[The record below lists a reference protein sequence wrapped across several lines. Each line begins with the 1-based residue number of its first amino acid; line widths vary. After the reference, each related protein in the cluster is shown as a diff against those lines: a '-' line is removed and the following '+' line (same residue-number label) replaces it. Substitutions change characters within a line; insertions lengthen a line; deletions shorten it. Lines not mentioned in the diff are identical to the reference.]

1 MTEESKNS
9 QKPSSGSKRS
19 RKSSKSIEPKVEK
32 KKAPVVTYS
41 YWAYCNIIGASDAV
55 HFVAKMK
62 FKNYGKKTIDE
73 WRSLF
78 KKEEIV

>member
-1 MTEESKNS
+1 MTEESNNS
-9 QKPSSGSKRS
+9 QKTSFGSKRS
-19 RKSSKSIEPKVEK
+19 RKSIESKVEEK
-32 KKAPVVTYS
+32 KTPVITYS

-62 FKNYGKKTIDE
+62 FKGCGKKTIDE
-73 WRSLF
+73 WRSIF